1 MLVEDW
7 ALLVNILQ
15 VLQSNDD
22 KVQMYT
28 DRVYASVVY
37 TWK

>member
-22 KVQMYT
+22 KVHMYM